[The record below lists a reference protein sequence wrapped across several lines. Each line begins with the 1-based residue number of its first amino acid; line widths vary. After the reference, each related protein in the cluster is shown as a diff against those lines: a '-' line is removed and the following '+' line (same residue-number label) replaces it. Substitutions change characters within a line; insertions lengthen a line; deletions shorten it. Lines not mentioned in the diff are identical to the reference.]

1 MLVATGPAG
10 EPSLAPVIR
19 KAPRAGTLLTRQGV
33 GLIRRKKPDRRL
45 IHHAATCRI
54 FPRNATTQMN
64 ILLIYSTTDGHTL
77 QICRHL
83 QAMLESQRHRVTL
96 VALADSA
103 GLDLLWFD
111 KIVVGA
117 SIRYGK
123 HRPELVAFLQR
134 SGPLLATRPNAF
146 FTVNL
151 VARKPEKCHPDTNPY
166 MVKLLKRLAWRPRQL
181 AVFAGKV
188 DYPRYGF
195 FDRQIIRFI
204 MWMTSGPTGR
214 RDVVD
219 FTDWA
224 QVSAFAQVIDRM

>member
-1 MLVATGPAG
+1 
-10 EPSLAPVIR
+10 
-19 KAPRAGTLLTRQGV
+19 
-33 GLIRRKKPDRRL
+33 
-45 IHHAATCRI
+45 
-54 FPRNATTQMN
+54 MN

-83 QAMLESQRHRVTL
+83 QALLESLGHRVAV

-103 GLDLLWFD
+103 GLDLPSYD

-123 HRPELVAFLQR
+123 HRPELVEYLQR
-134 SGPLLATRPNAF
+134 NGPVLTTRPNAF

-151 VARKPEKCHPDTNPY
+151 VARKPEKGHPDTNPY

-204 MWMTSGPTGR
+204 MWITSGPTDR
-214 RDVVD
+214 RDTVD